1 MRERSS
7 SEFVGHRVPEGQSP
21 LARRFQ
27 RRGKNVLRPVPLGTA
42 EGSAVPPALR
52 RHASN
57 PALEAPGYWRL
68 SLRDTWSRYIFV
80 FCFLIVLTA
89 TSAAQTNAAV
99 SFEMPKSHNPIS
111 AYSPS
116 HAPEPEL
123 TNSPRLNQLIRDGK
137 LYLSLKDAIRLA
149 MENNLDIAIARYN
162 LPIADMDILR
172 TKAGGV
178 FRGVNAGFVQGT
190 PGGGVGGFGT
200 GAPGAGAGG
209 TTAGAGGAG
218 AGASGLV
225 QSTLGVGTAVPSYD
239 PTIVASVGAEHQ
251 TTPLAN
257 QRIYGVP
264 LLQLNTGQANFGF
277 TQAFATGSSISFE
290 FNNNRQTTNSPFFNL
305 SPDLG
310 SMYRFSFQQQLL
322 SGFGFGPNLRYLRIA
337 KNNKKISDIAFKDQ
351 VMATVTQIQNI
362 YWDLVNAYEQSQVNE
377 QSLAFAQQSLD
388 NAKKQFQLQSI
399 PAMDVMRAEAEVS
412 KRDQD
417 LTVARTS
424 LQLQELLMKN
434 ALTKSLDD
442 PVLESVSVVPTYT
455 LQSSQV
461 APPGENVQD
470 LIQQALH
477 DRPELFESDV
487 DLANRQISRKAAR
500 NALLP
505 SLSLAAFY
513 GGSGL
518 AGPLNPVYNVPGVPN
533 ASTVPTDF
541 SGALGNAF
549 NNTAPDYY
557 VGFNLNIPIRN
568 RVAKADQYRSEL
580 EYRQAQLRREELR
593 KQIRIEVRNAEYALE
608 QTAARVEAAR
618 KSRDL
623 AQRTFEITQKEQ
635 TLGAGSTFQTMT
647 AQRDLA
653 LAELDLVTAT
663 TTYQKAKVELD
674 RATGTTLEHNGIQIA
689 DAIKGTVSAVST
701 QAP

>member
-1 MRERSS
+1 MRSS
-7 SEFVGHRVPEGQSP
+7 SRLERLAASLFCSVVSACTCFSQQPTSP
-21 LARRFQ
+21 PNSNTIANT
-27 RRGKNVLRPVPLGTA
+27 GPSRPHYSSVFKMPSSRNPL
-42 EGSAVPPALR
+42 
-52 RHASN
+52 
-57 PALEAPGYWRL
+57 
-68 SLRDTWSRYIFV
+68 
-80 FCFLIVLTA
+80 
-89 TSAAQTNAAV
+89 
-99 SFEMPKSHNPIS
+99 S

-116 HAPEPEL
+116 STPEPEL

-178 FRGVNAGFVQGT
+178 FRGVNAGVVQGT

-251 TTPLAN
+251 ATPLAN

-277 TQAFATGSSISFE
+277 SQAFATGSSVSFE

-305 SPDLG
+305 SPALG
-310 SMYRFSFQQQLL
+310 AMYRFSFQQQLL
-322 SGFGFGPNLRYLRIA
+322 SGFGFSPNLRYLRIA
-337 KNNKKISDIAFKDQ
+337 SNNKKISDVAFKDQ
-351 VMATVTQIQNI
+351 VMATVTQIENI
-362 YWDLVNAYEQSQVNE
+362 YWDLVNAYQQSQVNE
-377 QSLAFAQQSLD
+377 QSRAFAQQSLE
-388 NAKKQFQLQSI
+388 NARKQLQLESI
-399 PAMDVMRAEAEVS
+399 PAMDVMKAEAEVS
-412 KRDQD
+412 KREQD

-442 PVLESVSVVPTYT
+442 PVLESVNVVPTDT
-455 LQSSQV
+455 LQSAQIVPSNQS
-461 APPGENVQD
+461 VQE
-470 LIQQALH
+470 LIQQALR
-477 DRPELFESDV
+477 DRPELAESDV
-487 DLANRQISRKAAR
+487 DLVNRQISRKAAR

-505 SLSLAAFY
+505 ALSLVAFY

-518 AGPLNPVYNVPGVPN
+518 AGPLNPVYNVPDVPN
-533 ASTVPTDF
+533 SSNVPADY
-541 SGALGNAF
+541 SGALKNAF

-580 EYRQAQLRREELR
+580 EYRQAELRREELR

-635 TLGAGSTFQTMT
+635 ALGAGSTFQTMT

-653 LAELDLVTAT
+653 LAELDFVAAMTV
-663 TTYQKAKVELD
+663 YEKARVEVE
-674 RATGTTLEHNGIQIA
+674 RAIGSTLEHNGIAIQ
-689 DAIKGTVSAVST
+689 DAIDATVSSAT
-701 QAP
+701 P

>member
-1 MRERSS
+1 MACFAVLIFSS
-7 SEFVGHRVPEGQSP
+7 SATVGQQGDSQ
-21 LARRFQ
+21 
-27 RRGKNVLRPVPLGTA
+27 PVG
-42 EGSAVPPALR
+42 
-52 RHASN
+52 AS
-57 PALEAPGYWRL
+57 
-68 SLRDTWSRYIFV
+68 
-80 FCFLIVLTA
+80 
-89 TSAAQTNAAV
+89 SAAPVNNSTIFKLP
-99 SFEMPKSHNPIS
+99 SSRNPLS
-111 AYSPS
+111 AYSPTT
-116 HAPEPEL
+116 APVLQL
-123 TNSPRLNQLIRDGK
+123 TNSPHLNQLIRDGK
-137 LYLSLKDAIRLA
+137 LYLSLRDAIRLA
-149 MENNLDIAIARYN
+149 LENNLDLAIARYN
-162 LPIADMDILR
+162 LPIAEMDILR

-178 FRGVNAGFVQGT
+178 FRGVNAGVVQGT

-225 QSTLGVGTAVPSYD
+225 QSTLGAGTAVPSYD
-239 PTIVASVGAEHQ
+239 PTIIASIGTEHQ

-257 QRIYGVP
+257 QQIYGVP

-305 SPDLG
+305 SPALG
-310 SMYRFSFQQQLL
+310 SMYRFTFQQQLL

-351 VMATVTQIQNI
+351 VIATVTQIENI

-377 QSLAFAQQSLD
+377 QSRTFAQQSLE
-388 NAKKQFQLQSI
+388 NARKQLQLESI
-399 PAMDVMRAEAEVS
+399 PAMDVMKAEAEVS
-412 KRDQD
+412 RRDQD

-442 PVLESVSVVPTYT
+442 PVLESVSVVPTDT
-455 LQSSQV
+455 LRSAEIVPLNQS
-461 APPGENVQD
+461 VQE
-470 LIQQALH
+470 LIQQALK
-477 DRPELFESDV
+477 DRPELAESNV
-487 DLANRQISRKAAR
+487 DLVNRQISRKAAR

-505 SLSLAAFY
+505 SLSLVAFY

-533 ASTVPTDF
+533 SSNVPTDF
-541 SGALGNAF
+541 SGALTNAF

-580 EYRQAQLRREELR
+580 EYRQAELRREELR

-618 KSRDL
+618 KTRDL
-623 AQRTFEITQKEQ
+623 ARRTFEITQKEQ
-635 TLGAGSTFQTMT
+635 GLGAGSTYQTMR

-653 LAELDLVTAT
+653 LAELDLVTAMT
-663 TTYQKAKVELD
+663 VYEKAKFEVD
-674 RATGTTLEHNGIQIA
+674 RATGATLEHNGIQIQ
-689 DAIKGTVSAVST
+689 DALNGTISSGS
-701 QAP
+701 P

>member
-1 MRERSS
+1 MRSS
-7 SEFVGHRVPEGQSP
+7 SRLERLAAP
-21 LARRFQ
+21 LFCSVVCACTCFSQ
-27 RRGKNVLRPVPLGTA
+27 QPT
-42 EGSAVPPALR
+42 
-52 RHASN
+52 N
-57 PALEAPGYWRL
+57 PANSNTIANTGP
-68 SLRDTWSRYIFV
+68 SRPQYSSV
-80 FCFLIVLTA
+80 FK
-89 TSAAQTNAAV
+89 
-99 SFEMPKSHNPIS
+99 MPSSRNPLS

-116 HAPEPEL
+116 STPEPEL

-178 FRGVNAGFVQGT
+178 FRGVNAGVVQGT

-277 TQAFATGSSISFE
+277 SQAFATGSSISFE

-305 SPDLG
+305 SPALG
-310 SMYRFSFQQQLL
+310 AMYRFSFQQQLL

-337 KNNKKISDIAFKDQ
+337 NNNKKISDIAFKDQ
-351 VMATVTQIQNI
+351 VMATVTQIENI
-362 YWDLVNAYEQSQVNE
+362 YWDLVNAYQQSQVNE
-377 QSLAFAQQSLD
+377 QSRAFAQQSLE
-388 NAKKQFQLQSI
+388 NARKQLQLESI
-399 PAMDVMRAEAEVS
+399 PAMDVMKAEAEVS
-412 KRDQD
+412 KREQD

-442 PVLESVSVVPTYT
+442 PVLESVNVVPTDT
-455 LQSSQV
+455 LQSAQIVPSNQS
-461 APPGENVQD
+461 VQE
-470 LIQQALH
+470 LIQQALR
-477 DRPELFESDV
+477 DRPELAESDV
-487 DLANRQISRKAAR
+487 DLVNRQISRKAAR

-505 SLSLAAFY
+505 SLSLVAFY

-518 AGPLNPVYNVPGVPN
+518 AGPLNPVYNVPDVPN
-533 ASTVPTDF
+533 SSNVPADYP
-541 SGALGNAF
+541 GALKNAF

-557 VGFNLNIPIRN
+557 VGINLNIPIRN

-580 EYRQAQLRREELR
+580 EYRQAELRREELR

-635 TLGAGSTFQTMT
+635 ALGAGSTFQTMT

-653 LAELDLVTAT
+653 VAELDFVAAMTV
-663 TTYQKAKVELD
+663 YEKARVEVE
-674 RATGTTLEHNGIQIA
+674 RAIGSTLEHNGIAIQ
-689 DAIKGTVSAVST
+689 DAIDATVSSAT
-701 QAP
+701 P

>member
-1 MRERSS
+1 MNCRERCRNLL
-7 SEFVGHRVPEGQSP
+7 VWLMVA
-21 LARRFQ
+21 LT
-27 RRGKNVLRPVPLGTA
+27 V
-42 EGSAVPPALR
+42 SAPALGQTTG
-52 RHASN
+52 
-57 PALEAPGYWRL
+57 PV
-68 SLRDTWSRYIFV
+68 SL
-80 FCFLIVLTA
+80 
-89 TSAAQTNAAV
+89 
-99 SFEMPKSHNPIS
+99 EMPKSRSPFS
-111 AYSPS
+111 AYT
-116 HAPEPEL
+116 ADTTPEPSL
-123 TNSPRLNQLIRDGK
+123 TNSPGLTQLIRDGK

-149 MENNLDIAIARYN
+149 LENNLDIAIARYN

-178 FRGVNAGFVQGT
+178 FRGVNTGVVQGT

-225 QSTLGVGTAVPSYD
+225 QSTLGVGTAVQSYD
-239 PTIVASVGAEHQ
+239 PVIIGSFGEEHQ

-257 QRIYGVP
+257 LQIYGVP

-277 TQAFATGSSISFE
+277 AQAFATGSSFSFE

-305 SPDLG
+305 SPALG
-310 SMYRFSFQQQLL
+310 SMYRVSFQQQLL

-337 KNNKKISDIAFKDQ
+337 KNDKKISDIGFKDQ
-351 VMATVTQIQNI
+351 VMATVTQVENI
-362 YWDLVNAYEQSQVNE
+362 YWDLVSSYEQAQVNE
-377 QSLAFAQQSLD
+377 QSVAFAQQSLD
-388 NAKKQFQLQSI
+388 NAKKQLQLQSI
-399 PAMDVMRAEAEVS
+399 PAMDVMKAEAEVS
-412 KRDQD
+412 KRAQD

-442 PVLESVSVVPTYT
+442 PVLESVNVVPTDRAQT
-455 LQSSQV
+455 AQPPTANQSV
-461 APPGENVQD
+461 
-470 LIQQALH
+470 QALI
-477 DRPELFESDV
+477 DQALRERPELQESDI
-487 DLANRQISRKAAR
+487 DLVNRQISGKAAR

-505 SLSLAAFY
+505 SLSLVAFY

-518 AGPLNPVYNVPGVPN
+518 AGPLNPVYNIPGVPN
-533 ASTVPTDF
+533 VSTVPTDF
-541 SGALGNAF
+541 GGALGNSF

-580 EYRQAQLRREELR
+580 EYRQAELRREELR
-593 KQIRIEVRNAEYALE
+593 KQIRIEVRNAEYALQ
-608 QTAARVEAAR
+608 QTAARVDAAQ
-618 KSRDL
+618 KARDL

-653 LAELDLVTAT
+653 LGELDLVTAKT
-663 TTYQKAKVELD
+663 VYEKAKVELD
-674 RATGTTLEHNGIQIA
+674 RATASTLEHNGIEIQA
-689 DAIKGTVSAVST
+689 AIKGMISSST
-701 QAP
+701 P